1 MKKKITDKN
10 ISNLAK
16 IIINNDGNFST
27 MDFKKLN
34 LPFELFLKLSLIS
47 KKDLLNNCKNILNL

>member
-1 MKKKITDKN
+1 MKITDKN

-16 IIINNDGNFST
+16 IIIKNKGNFST

-34 LPFELFLKLSLIS
+34 LPFELFLNLSLIS

>member
-34 LPFELFLKLSLIS
+34 LPFELFLNLSLIS